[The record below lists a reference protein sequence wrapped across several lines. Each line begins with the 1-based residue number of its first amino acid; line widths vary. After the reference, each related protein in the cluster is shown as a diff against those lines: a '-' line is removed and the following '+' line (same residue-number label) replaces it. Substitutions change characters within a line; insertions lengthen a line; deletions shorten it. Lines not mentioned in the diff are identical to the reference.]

1 MVGVIGSSGGGYAT
15 VNPTQGDPMG
25 QALQNV
31 ENSAFK
37 YNAQRT
43 EKEQLEATRQ
53 KALTEAKD
61 KEWKQVVEFSE
72 KNPFIATGTGLDA
85 ANRQSLENAKVA
97 AADAYKRQ
105 DMVAYENANNSV
117 KALMEVPKSYIALK
131 DDLVK
136 NVLDY
141 NPNSAKEK
149 AKILDQIGSGQMV
162 QTNDTN
168 GVPKYTV
175 FSKDDNGNID
185 KLHFK
190 ELTGAQLIKQ
200 LTPAKAFNIDGSS
213 GKNGN
218 SLIKTFNDNI
228 GKERK
233 EIIGT
238 GLNAKERTYNPG
250 SVELAKIMAEESV
263 KDKDKLYEL
272 FSRTNIDPENEANY
286 NDPKNIETAR
296 TYLENLLVK
305 TAPDT
310 TGNKPDMSV
319 LSLEEQKRQHDE
331 TNKRSDRDYSRSIT
345 NDNKET
351 QTTSTTPATDV
362 LGRHIIDKK
371 TGKPVMITKVSTT
384 KKVSPNATKTEAP
397 AKNIPTYSK
406 SDLKKAGWNDAQ
418 IKQAVKEGKIKTK

>member
-1 MVGVIGSSGGGYAT
+1 MGVIGSSGGGYAT

-37 YNAQRT
+37 YNAQRA
-43 EKEQLEATRQ
+43 EKEQIESTRQ
-53 KALTEAKD
+53 KTIADAKD
-61 KEWKQVVEFSE
+61 KEWKQAVEFSE
-72 KNPFIATGTGLDA
+72 KNPFIATGTGIDA

-97 AADAYKRQ
+97 AADAYNRQ
-105 DMVAYENANNSV
+105 DMVAYENAINSV
-117 KALMEVPKSYIALK
+117 KALMEVPKAYITLK

-136 NVLDY
+136 NVQDY

-185 KLHFK
+185 KLHYK
-190 ELTGAQLIKQ
+190 ELTGAQLIKL
-200 LTPAKAFNIDGSS
+200 LTPVKSFNIDGSS

-233 EIIGT
+233 EIVGT

-250 SVELAKIMAEESV
+250 SEELAKIMANESI

-272 FSRTNIDPENEANY
+272 FLRTNIDQ
-286 NDPKNIETAR
+286 I
-296 TYLENLLVK
+296 
-305 TAPDT
+305 
-310 TGNKPDMSV
+310 
-319 LSLEEQKRQHDE
+319 
-331 TNKRSDRDYSRSIT
+331 
-345 NDNKET
+345 
-351 QTTSTTPATDV
+351 
-362 LGRHIIDKK
+362 GRASCRERVSS
-371 TGKPVMITKVSTT
+371 PV
-384 KKVSPNATKTEAP
+384 
-397 AKNIPTYSK
+397 
-406 SDLKKAGWNDAQ
+406 
-418 IKQAVKEGKIKTK
+418 

>member
-1 MVGVIGSSGGGYAT
+1 MGVIGSSGGGYAT
-15 VNPTQGDPMG
+15 VNPTQGNPMG
-25 QALQNV
+25 EALQNV

-37 YNAQRT
+37 YNAQRA
-43 EKEQLEATRQ
+43 EKDQLEATRQ

-72 KNPFIATGTGLDA
+72 KNPFIATGIGLDA

-162 QTNDTN
+162 QTNDAN

-200 LTPAKAFNIDGSS
+200 LTPAKSFNIDGSS

-233 EIIGT
+233 EIVGT

-250 SVELAKIMAEESV
+250 SEELAEIMAEESV

-272 FSRTNIDPENEANY
+272 FSRTNIDPENESNY
-286 NDPKNIETAR
+286 NDPENIKTAKS
-296 TYLENLLVK
+296 YLKNLLIK

-310 TGNKPDMSV
+310 KGNKPDTS
-319 LSLEEQKRQHDE
+319 LATLEESKRQHNESNAISRANLKISQAKLEQE
-331 TNKRSDRDYSRSIT
+331 TNTTTVTDGTDPLTGRPT
-345 NDNKET
+345 HTET
-351 QTTSTTPATDV
+351 YKKTTKGNGSKDTTPA
-362 LGRHIIDKK
+362 
-371 TGKPVMITKVSTT
+371 
-384 KKVSPNATKTEAP
+384 P
-397 AKNIPTYSK
+397 AKSK
-406 SDLKKAGWNDAQ
+406 SKAYSATQENAITAALKKNPGYTR
-418 IKQAVKEGKIKTK
+418 KEIIAALKL